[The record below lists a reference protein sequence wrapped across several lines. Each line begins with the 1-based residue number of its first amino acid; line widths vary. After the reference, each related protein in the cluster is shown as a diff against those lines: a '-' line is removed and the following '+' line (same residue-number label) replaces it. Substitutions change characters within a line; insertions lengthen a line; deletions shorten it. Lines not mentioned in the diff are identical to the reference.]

1 MLIFS
6 YYQLVISFCLRV
18 PFVYQ
23 FWLSSLGS
31 VDRDTL
37 TVPARRNVPTSGHGY
52 ACTCILSVLLVNI
65 TALLNA
71 SWSIRLIIMGR
82 REQRERERKR
92 AAASCCSLDNFLPGP
107 SKKKTCTAAITS
119 PVIEPEPAIPLA
131 NVAATNN
138 EDTTNN
144 EVEDCDE
151 VTPSG
156 SKSTE
161 VSNEPLS
168 GMKDERQIT
177 SERVPV
183 GELHND
189 IGTVFQRAKS
199 SNAFAVAIQALSTAD
214 NFSLLKCDKTLP
226 LHDYVFPVTSFGQYN
241 RTFQPKLFLQYTWMM
256 YSKSVDGVF
265 CKFCA
270 LLHVLC
276 IILHILSFVTL
287 YY

>member
-1 MLIFS
+1 MHVHVS
-6 YYQLVISFCLRV
+6 CL
-18 PFVYQ
+18 FY
-23 FWLSSLGS
+23 L
-31 VDRDTL
+31 
-37 TVPARRNVPTSGHGY
+37 
-52 ACTCILSVLLVNI
+52 
-65 TALLNA
+65 TALLKA

-92 AAASCCSLDNFLPGP
+92 AAASCCSLDNFLLGQ

-156 SKSTE
+156 SKITE

-168 GMKDERQIT
+168 GMEDERQIT
-177 SERVPV
+177 SEGVPV

-199 SNAFAVAIQALSTAD
+199 SNAFAVAIQALSTAHK
-214 NFSLLKCDKTLP
+214 FSLLKRYHCMIISNVLWT
-226 LHDYVFPVTSFGQYN
+226 V
-241 RTFQPKLFLQYTWMM
+241 QPYI
-256 YSKSVDGVF
+256 S
-265 CKFCA
+265 A
-270 LLHVLC
+270 
-276 IILHILSFVTL
+276 
-287 YY
+287 